1 MYTVDVQ
8 EFKKAMIDA
17 ELDTIVSL
25 AAASGVDRNTIGA
38 ILSEKTKPS
47 AAVIEKLAAALSL
60 SGNDIG
66 RIFFAN
72 KLA

>member
-47 AAVIEKLAAALSL
+47 AAVIEKLAVALSL